1 MREAHH
7 GASHKDGEEAYER
20 IARFHLSQ
28 LAYLAQKLDSMP
40 EGEGT
45 VLDNSCV
52 MWMSNMLSGT
62 RHDNKKL
69 PIVTAGGLGGT
80 LKTGRVLNYLDA
92 GDENRKVCSLYL
104 GIMDRMGVKLD
115 SFGDADSRLVNL

>member
-1 MREAHH
+1 M
-7 GASHKDGEEAYER
+7 
-20 IARFHLSQ
+20 
-28 LAYLAQKLDSMP
+28 AYLAKKLDAMP

-45 VLDNSCV
+45 VLDNSCL
-52 MWMSNMLSGT
+52 MFMSNMFSGT

-80 LKTGRVLNYLDA
+80 LKTGRALDYLEA
-92 GDENRKVCSLYL
+92 GDENRKVSSLYL

-115 SFGDADSRLVNL
+115 RFGDADNRLAGL